1 MAWDEK
7 TLTIQG
13 IEMLRR
19 CLSGEPLTLDYAAGG
34 DQIAPPTSLVSLSE
48 LTSQKQ
54 ALPFGGPLDDVPTG
68 KRINILI
75 ASAGLTQGYTLRQ
88 VGIWAHAGQDQPQ
101 LFAVIQD
108 SVGIQVYSEAE
119 FPDFAV
125 NLYFVLAINASNA
138 NIYINLDSATF
149 ASVRTVQQL
158 IEQHNSAAVS
168 HQDIRNT
175 IRAVQAVLDGGVGK
189 VQRLDIF
196 IPTSGWTTGEG
207 DAYHLQLDLPLDD
220 ISSDMIPALTVLPD
234 GWPHAVACGLAP
246 FVQTV
251 DGAIRLFANS
261 VPSNAIPASL
271 TLQEDA
277 SSSSSTPV
285 PPTPATD
292 VPVATTYSLGVVR
305 PGPGLTIAP
314 DGTLSIDSA
323 SDEEIESALS
333 EIFDQDKEAE
343 P

>member
-13 IEMLRR
+13 IAMLRR
-19 CLSGEPLTLDYAAGG
+19 CLSGDPLTLDFAAGG
-34 DQIAPPTSLVSLSE
+34 DLTAPPTSLVSLSE

-54 ALPFGGPLDDVPTG
+54 ILPFGGPLDDVPAG
-68 KRINILI
+68 KRVNILV
-75 ASAGLTQGYTLRQ
+75 SSSGVSVGYTLRQ
-88 VGIWAHAGQDQPQ
+88 VGIWAHAGQDEPQ

-108 SVGIQVYSEAE
+108 SVGIPVYPESE
-119 FPDFAV
+119 FPDFAMNFYTV
-125 NLYFVLAINASNA
+125 IAVDASDA
-138 NIYINLDSATF
+138 DIYVNLDSATF
-149 ASVRTVQQL
+149 ASVQSVQQL
-158 IEQHNSAAVS
+158 IAMHNEANVA
-168 HQDIRNT
+168 HQDIRNA
-175 IRAVQAVLDGGVGK
+175 IRSVQAVLDGGVGK
-189 VQRLDIF
+189 VQRLDIS
-196 IPTSGWTTGEG
+196 IPASGWTTGEG

-234 GWPHAVACGLAP
+234 GWSRAIACGLAP

-285 PPTPATD
+285 PPTPTTD

-323 SDEEIESALS
+323 SDEEIEAALS
-333 EIFDQDKEAE
+333 EIFDQDEEAE